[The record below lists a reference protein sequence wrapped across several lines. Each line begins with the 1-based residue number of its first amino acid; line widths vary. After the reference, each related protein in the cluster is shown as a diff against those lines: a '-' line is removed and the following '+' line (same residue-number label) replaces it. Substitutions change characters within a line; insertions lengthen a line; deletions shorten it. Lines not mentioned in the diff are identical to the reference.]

1 METRL
6 FVIHR
11 LTTRHSSDEVNPDK
25 EKTPDDV
32 LSWRNMEMSSSL
44 PLHFPIEF
52 TLTSPL
58 HPRLLADLTL
68 LPLCIPTYTMII
80 LLYRNLQ
87 HNRTI
92 NVSDGH
98 YGR

>member
-1 METRL
+1 METSL

-32 LSWRNMEMSSSL
+32 LSWRNIKMSSSL

-52 TLTSPL
+52 TLTPSSSSACRPHSASPL
-58 HPRLLADLTL
+58 Y
-68 LPLCIPTYTMII
+68 IYMYYYKIV
-80 LLYRNLQ
+80 LYRNVQ
-87 HNRTI
+87 HSRI
-92 NVSDGH
+92 ANVSDGQ

>member
-1 METRL
+1 MACYSWLVRPPGRYLNDNDSKMKLVMETRL

-52 TLTSPL
+52 TREL
-58 HPRLLADLTL
+58 
-68 LPLCIPTYTMII
+68 
-80 LLYRNLQ
+80 
-87 HNRTI
+87 
-92 NVSDGH
+92 
-98 YGR
+98 